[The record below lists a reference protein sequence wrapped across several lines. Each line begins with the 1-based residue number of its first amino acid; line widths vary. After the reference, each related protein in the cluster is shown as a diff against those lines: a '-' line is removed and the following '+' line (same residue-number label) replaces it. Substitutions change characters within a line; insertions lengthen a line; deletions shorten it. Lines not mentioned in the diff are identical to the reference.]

1 MSPLKYRNDRRTST
15 VPRGRVGNAYCCEY
29 CSRPLRPRGGSRRQ
43 KFCDAGCRKRAFRAR
58 KWANCYR
65 TPGAGRSVQNRPS
78 VSKSYKGDF
87 ADRTSSIVGPQIVI
101 EREIIAGRDWKS
113 VVSPDGVTCEVTRYR
128 RSP

>member
-1 MSPLKYRNDRRTST
+1 MCPLKYRNDRRTST

-58 KWANCYR
+58 KWANRYR
-65 TPGAGRSVQNRPS
+65 TPGAGRSVQNQPS
-78 VSKSYKGDF
+78 ISKGYRDGF
-87 ADRTSSIVGPQIVI
+87 VDRRDSIVGPQIVI

-113 VVSPDGVTCEVTRYR
+113 VVSPDGVICEVTRYR